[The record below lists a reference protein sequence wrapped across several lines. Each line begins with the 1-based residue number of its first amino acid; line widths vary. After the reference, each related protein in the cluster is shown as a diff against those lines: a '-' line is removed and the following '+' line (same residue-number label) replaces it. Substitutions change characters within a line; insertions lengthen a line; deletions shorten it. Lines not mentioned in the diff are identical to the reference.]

1 MHVEGER
8 LCSKMMTVLLTVQG
22 NHVFTHHEVDETA
35 FGTPLQKVIPWKFTY
50 SATYSFPTN
59 KRQEKGEQEKWQNQS
74 LEFQR
79 RRVEVGI
86 CLTVSPKQWYLC
98 IDEIQNLA
106 GRGPESHALT
116 EPLITVE
123 WRETPDRV
131 YGTLEVVWYNIF
143 IIPSFLN

>member
-1 MHVEGER
+1 MQQDDDSSFDCTR
-8 LCSKMMTVLLTVQG
+8 KSCLYSPWNRWNCLWYSIIK
-22 NHVFTHHEVDETA
+22 
-35 FGTPLQKVIPWKFTY
+35 IPWKFSY
-50 SATYSFPTN
+50 SVTYSFPTN

-106 GRGPESHALT
+106 ERGPESHALT
-116 EPLITVE
+116 EPLIAVE

-131 YGTLEVVWYNIF
+131 YGTLEILWYNIF